1 MAGFGLAAARA
12 AVRLERAAPIWFGF
26 GAILGPIALLLL
38 QAAPP
43 GRCHSCSTPTR
54 GWLTICG
61 WCGEQVSATPP
72 GATAVAARPVRS
84 TTLPSLSG
92 GRDRVRGRDQAS
104 PLRQIRPTLSVA
116 PTPTPAPEIRQVE
129 VQPPPA
135 ARVAPPRTPQVVP
148 LSAPEVEPPRTP
160 QVEPPLSG
168 QERWRVPISTPPI
181 EGATARKVVPTAGI
195 EPAPVETRMLTTAV
209 YVTGSTSLE
218 SGRRYLITVHGPRL
232 QILGPVETDPS
243 SVALDRALAGMDA
256 TASEGR
262 LVISGPGGRSG
273 TVLIFMSV
281 AGTTPDLVARA
292 IVDAARTAAR
302 A

>member
-1 MAGFGLAAARA
+1 M
-12 AVRLERAAPIWFGF
+12 
-26 GAILGPIALLLL
+26 
-38 QAAPP
+38 
-43 GRCHSCSTPTR
+43 
-54 GWLTICG
+54 
-61 WCGEQVSATPP
+61 
-72 GATAVAARPVRS
+72 
-84 TTLPSLSG
+84 TLPSLSG
-92 GRDRVRGRDQAS
+92 GRDWVRGRDQAS

-116 PTPTPAPEIRQVE
+116 PMPTPAPETRRGVVE
-129 VQPPPA
+129 APSA
-135 ARVAPPRTPQVVP
+135 ARMAPLRAPQLEARP
-148 LSAPEVEPPRTP
+148 SAPEVA
-160 QVEPPLSG
+160 PPLSG

-181 EGATARKVVPTAGI
+181 EGATARTVVPTAGI
-195 EPAPVETRMLTTAV
+195 EPEPVETRMLTTAV

-243 SVALDRALAGMDA
+243 AIALDRALAEMDA

-281 AGTTPDLVARA
+281 AGGTPEKVAEA
-292 IVDAARTAAR
+292 IVDAARTVAR

>member
-1 MAGFGLAAARA
+1 MAGFGLAAAKA
-12 AVRLERAAPIWFGF
+12 AVRLDREAPVWFGF

-38 QAAPP
+38 DAAPP

-54 GWLTICG
+54 GWLTICA

-72 GATAVAARPVRS
+72 GATAESPRLPRS
-84 TTLPSLSG
+84 PGLPSLSG
-92 GRDRVRGRDQAS
+92 GRDWVRGRDQAS
-104 PLRQIRPTLSVA
+104 PLKQIRPALSVA
-116 PTPTPAPEIRQVE
+116 PTPTPVPETRHVAADPALPAQVT
-129 VQPPPA
+129 PPEAHLEPLPA
-135 ARVAPPRTPQVVP
+135 PQV
-148 LSAPEVEPPRTP
+148 A
-160 QVEPPLSG
+160 PLSG

-181 EGATARKVVPTAGI
+181 EGATARTVVPTAGI
-195 EPAPVETRMLTTAV
+195 EPAPVETQMLTTAV

-218 SGRRYLITVHGPRL
+218 SGRRYLIAVHGPRL
-232 QILGPVETDPS
+232 QVLGPVETDPS
-243 SVALDRALAGMDA
+243 AVALDRALAEMDA

-281 AGTTPDLVARA
+281 AGTTPDMVAKA
-292 IVDAARTAAR
+292 IVDAAWTAAN

>member
-12 AVRLERAAPIWFGF
+12 AVRLERAVPIWFGF

-38 QAAPP
+38 DAAPP

-61 WCGEQVSATPP
+61 WCGEQVSATHP
-72 GATAVAARPVRS
+72 GAAAVAARPARS
-84 TTLPSLSG
+84 TTPPSLSG
-92 GRDRVRGRDQAS
+92 SRDLVRGRDQAS
-104 PLRQIRPTLSVA
+104 PLRQIQPTLSVA
-116 PTPTPAPEIRQVE
+116 TTPAPAPGTREME
-129 VQPPPA
+129 VQ
-135 ARVAPPRTPQVVP
+135 
-148 LSAPEVEPPRTP
+148 PPRTP
-160 QVEPPLSG
+160 QVEPPPAVRVTP
-168 QERWRVPISTPPI
+168 QVQPQRTPEVEQPQRTPEVERWRVPNSAASI
-181 EGATARKVVPTAGI
+181 EGATARPADPTAGV

-218 SGRRYLITVHGPRL
+218 SGRRYLITIHGPRL

-243 SVALDRALAGMDA
+243 AVALDRAVAEMDA
-256 TASEGR
+256 TATDGR

-281 AGTTPDLVARA
+281 AGTTPDLVATA
-292 IVDAARTAAR
+292 IVDAARTAVR